1 MRVLQKDGSSSDI
14 LEEDILY
21 FSNYKNTIFVHT
33 KEGEFI
39 LPTTLSDLSVA
50 YEGKGF
56 ERLDRSNVVNINNIE
71 GYDPGRKIVCFN
83 QGTQFTTVSES
94 NEPRLKKYLASQKKN
109 RQNKIQ
115 FLIIPACSRMPGLFY

>member
-1 MRVLQKDGSSSDI
+1 MRILLKDGSSREI
-14 LEEDILY
+14 REEDILY

-39 LPTTLSDLSVA
+39 LPTTLSDLSGA

-71 GYDPGRKIVCFN
+71 DYDSKRKIVCFN
-83 QGTQFTTVSES
+83 QGKQFTTVSES
-94 NEPRLKKYLASQKKN
+94 NEPRLKKYLASHKKE
-109 RQNKIQ
+109 
-115 FLIIPACSRMPGLFY
+115 PPE

>member
-1 MRVLQKDGSSSDI
+1 MRILLKDGSSREI
-14 LEEDILY
+14 REEDILY

-39 LPTTLSDLSVA
+39 LPTTLSDLSGA

-71 GYDPGRKIVCFN
+71 DYDSKRKIVCFN
-83 QGTQFTTVSES
+83 QGKQFTTVSES
-94 NEPRLKKYLASQKKN
+94 NEPRLKKYLASHKKQPPESSFAVKDKN
-109 RQNKIQ
+109 EHG
-115 FLIIPACSRMPGLFY
+115 SE